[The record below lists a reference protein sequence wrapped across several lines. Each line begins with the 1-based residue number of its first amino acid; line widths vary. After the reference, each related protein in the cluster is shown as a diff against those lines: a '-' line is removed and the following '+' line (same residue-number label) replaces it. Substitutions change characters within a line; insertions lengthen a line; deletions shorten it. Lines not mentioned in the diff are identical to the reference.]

1 MVRLYNL
8 HPFGSQRVVPCG
20 QEPGRFCCGRDVLFV
35 ASAAGSCR
43 VEAFAVREQG
53 RCEPLGAFATLG
65 PVRRMAYS
73 RAGDYLVTIEEKGKA
88 SFLRAYVNWRC
99 MSGGSS
105 RVCVRMVGHK
115 MEESYRETLKEQMS
129 IVEMPLSDPP
139 LCISCCP
146 VSGDLLV
153 GCKNKLVM
161 FCLKYVVINQN
172 LTVLD
177 FERSLILHI
186 GNLIP
191 TEVAFCAGRV
201 AITTELDVL
210 ILKLELVQQHAARTE
225 RCARGDGAR
234 EEPLGAG
241 VKDEGPSAHALQL
254 ELDEFIVCQKP
265 VELLGEESAR
275 CEIPVTLESTE
286 LPTEHTKR
294 FHVRYL
300 LFRCFTPDQSP
311 FGFCEETK
319 LHSLQLLPVYQ
330 TGSSGTA
337 QEETENKR
345 ELLSLFCFF
354 SLPHAGYLYSVGKSV
369 ELISTYEYSEKSEQ
383 AVLTPQFLHVITR
396 ESLQCF
402 TVRCSAA
409 AARDEDPYIDTTM
422 KACPPVALDV
432 CTLRMQLF
440 IGPRAICHFK
450 NHIILLTKAD
460 TEDITERSKPAR
472 RMLSGKTDSIKSRTN
487 SESEPGWNL
496 YIINTVSTIQLYREM
511 VEYSRTYENVGTES
525 CVHLLSEAHL
535 LVRAAL
541 LGPRSLRPDQEA
553 ELCRAFR
560 ESCAFLGDCYSRFD
574 TKDYHLALPYYRM
587 SGLPVAEVLKRTV
600 SEGDETQTYERGFMF
615 YLTHS
620 LNEDLNEELTKESAN
635 KVLQIFCLADPVQLP
650 HILCSPCM
658 RNVCPSAAVKC
669 LQQVEKMMPSVV
681 LTLTKA
687 SMALRMGDLM
697 MYEHEMDSYKE
708 TALACGFAGQPR
720 LLRQRRDGAV
730 VPTQLAAHL
739 KETQPALLVAAAVA
753 LHENS
758 KMHLEEAD
766 SFFKRLCRDS
776 ESAVPQL
783 LVDFWE
789 ALLVVCS
796 QEETLQQLLL
806 RVISQYVWRISKRQL
821 PETKPLKT
829 TEDLINSC
837 NHFGLIFPWVTCIM
851 SAGSP
856 SDKDCHEDIS
866 RLQSLL
872 CGPSVDVAAV
882 LPALEPLAG
891 GAGLAV
897 RVLSCSRR
905 GQRGAAVE
913 QLLRSCPR
921 AAALYVQHELR
932 GDRRTV
938 WWNKLLPELCKRT
951 RLAGNDCP
959 ALISSLKETLS
970 VVAVELELRDFLSL
984 LPEDGTAA
992 FFLPHLLRCSQKQPL
1007 PHGSEGR
1014 LGSNTRSVLQ

>member
-1 MVRLYNL
+1 MVQLYNL
-8 HPFGSQRVVPCG
+8 HPFGSQRVVPCR
-20 QEPGRFCCGRDVLFV
+20 QEPAHFCCGRDVLFV

-65 PVRRMAYS
+65 PVRRMAHS

-88 SFLRAYVNWRC
+88 TFLRAYMNWRC
-99 MSGGSS
+99 MSAGSS

-177 FERSLILHI
+177 FEHSLILHI
-186 GNLIP
+186 DNLIP
-191 TEVAFCAGRV
+191 AEVAFCARHI

-210 ILKLELVQQHAARTE
+210 ILKLELVQQSADRTE
-225 RCARGDGAR
+225 RCAHRGSALEKPVDA
-234 EEPLGAG
+234 
-241 VKDEGPSAHALQL
+241 GPSTHALQL
-254 ELDEFIVCQKP
+254 ELDEFIICQKP
-265 VELLGEESAR
+265 VELLGEESER

-286 LPTEHTKR
+286 LPTEHTER
-294 FHVRYL
+294 FQVRYL
-300 LFRCFTPDQSP
+300 LFRRFTPDQSP

-330 TGSSGTA
+330 RA
-337 QEETENKR
+337 QEEAENKR

-369 ELISTYEYSEKSEQ
+369 ELISTYQYSEKSEQ
-383 AVLTPQFLHVITR
+383 AVLTPQFLHVITS

-409 AARDEDPYIDTTM
+409 AARDEDPYIDTTV

-460 TEDITERSKPAR
+460 TEDITERRKPAR
-472 RMLSGKTDSIKSRTN
+472 RMLPRKTDSIKSRTN

-511 VEYSRTYENVGTES
+511 VDYSRTYENVKTES
-525 CVHLLSEAHL
+525 CIHLLSEAHL
-535 LVRAAL
+535 LVRAAIMEPSFLQPDEKEEL
-541 LGPRSLRPDQEA
+541 L
-553 ELCRAFR
+553 RAFR

-587 SGLPVAEVLKRTV
+587 SGLSMAEVLKRIV
-600 SEGDETQTYERGFMF
+600 SEGDEVQTYERGFIF

-658 RNVCPSAAVKC
+658 RNVCPLTAVKY

-687 SMALRMGDLM
+687 SMALKMGDLM

-708 TALACGFAGQPR
+708 TILACGFIGQPK
-720 LLRQRRDGAV
+720 LLRQHKDGVV
-730 VPTQLAAHL
+730 VPTEFAVRL
-739 KETQPALLVAAAVA
+739 KETQPGLLVAATVA

-758 KMHLEEAD
+758 KMELEEAD
-766 SFFKRLCRDS
+766 TFFKMLCSDS
-776 ESAVPQL
+776 ENTVPQL

-796 QEETLQQLLL
+796 QEEILQQLLL

-837 NHFGLIFPWVTCIM
+837 NHFGLIFPWVTSIM
-851 SAGSP
+851 SVGSP
-856 SDKDCHEDIS
+856 SDKDYHEDIS
-866 RLQSLL
+866 KLQSLL

-882 LPALEPLAG
+882 LPALEPLVGSAG
-891 GAGLAV
+891 VGSAGVGSAGLAV
-897 RVLSCSRR
+897 RVLCCSRR
-905 GQRGAAVE
+905 GQHGAAAE
-913 QLLRSCPR
+913 QLLQSCPR
-921 AAALYVQHELR
+921 AAVLYAQHELS
-932 GDRRTV
+932 GDTRTV

-992 FFLPHLLRCSQKQPL
+992 FFLPHLLHCSQKQL
-1007 PHGSEGR
+1007 
-1014 LGSNTRSVLQ
+1014 LT